1 MFLPVISRKL
11 RVPYILLFGIGI
23 LGQLDTRLVKLDKT
37 IAPFGIQ
44 PLSKEAQSTS
54 SSSSSRSALIL

>member
-1 MFLPVISRKL
+1 MVRASCE
-11 RVPYILLFGIGI
+11 PYKSSFVRLGI

-44 PLSKEAQSTS
+44 PLSKEAQSES
-54 SSSSSRSALIL
+54 SSLKL